1 MMASG
6 TLAIASRAVRF
17 GRYLVDQVSQFFI
30 GRIDPTGFTMPDDYE
45 CSSQL
50 SQLGHYLSIARYF
63 LSVYGP
69 NKSAFLEKQIGIF
82 FNLRCVRAR
91 NIPEMSRGIFASA
104 PWSAPNLAEL
114 PGLLSQ
120 FLPALVIGEELA
132 ISTRG
137 RSADEG
143 EVIAIPQVGG
153 LHHRYRRAA

>member
-1 MMASG
+1 M
-6 TLAIASRAVRF
+6 RF
-17 GRYLVDQVSQFFI
+17 GRYPVDQVSQFFI
-30 GRIDPTGFTMPDDYE
+30 DRIDPTGFTMPDDYE